1 MRIALHIP
9 CIVDQWMPEIG
20 ISMLRVLERLGHS
33 VTYNPAQ
40 TCCGLP
46 ALDVGC
52 RREAADTARRQLG
65 VYGDAEAIVSPSAAC
80 AAMMNREYPELF
92 IGTPEEKDARSVA
105 TRTHEF
111 SHFLVGVLGVC
122 EVGARYEDVVT
133 VQDCCK
139 SRRAGCAPDEI
150 RKLLA
155 KVRGLRVV
163 EQAEEGCC
171 GFGGP
176 FALAY
181 PALSSAMGEA
191 RSDGIFRA
199 GARAFVTNDP
209 ACLLQLRGIMGRRA
223 HPIRGVHIAE
233 VLASV

>member
-9 CIVDQWMPEIG
+9 CLVDQWMPEIG
-20 ISMLRVLERLGHS
+20 VSVLRVLERLGHN
-33 VTYNPAQ
+33 VTYNPEQ

-46 ALDVGC
+46 PMDAGDRKG
-52 RREAADTARRQLG
+52 AAEMAARQLG

-80 AAMMNREYPELF
+80 AAMMRKEYPELF
-92 IGTPEEKDARSVA
+92 AGTPQEAVANGVAAR
-105 TRTHEF
+105 TYEF
-111 SHFLVGVLGVC
+111 THFLVGVLGVTD
-122 EVGARYEDVVT
+122 VGARYEETVT
-133 VQDCCK
+133 LQESCR
-139 SRRAGCAPDEI
+139 SRRAGCSPDET
-150 RKLLA
+150 RRLLG
-155 KVRGLRVV
+155 KVRGIKIV
-163 EQAEEGCC
+163 ETREEGCC

-191 RSDGIFRA
+191 RSEIIFRT

-209 ACLLQLRGIMGRRA
+209 GCLLQMRGIMGRHA
-223 HPIRGVHIAE
+223 KPLRGVHIAE

>member
-9 CIVDQWMPEIG
+9 CLVDQWMPEIG
-20 ISMLRVLERLGHS
+20 VSMLRVLERLGHTI
-33 VTYNPAQ
+33 TYNPAQ

-46 ALDVGC
+46 ALDLGC
-52 RREAADTARRQLG
+52 RAEASDTAKRQLG

-80 AAMMNREYPELF
+80 TAMMNREYPELF
-92 IGTPEEKDARSVA
+92 AGMPEEKDARALAV
-105 TRTHEF
+105 RTHEF
-111 SHFLVGVLGVC
+111 SHFLVGVLGVTD
-122 EVGARYEDVVT
+122 VGAHYEGVVT

-139 SRRAGCAPDEI
+139 NRRAGCAPGEV

-155 KVRGLRVV
+155 KVRGLKIV

-176 FALAY
+176 FCLAY

-191 RSDGIFRA
+191 RTDVIFRA
-199 GARAFVTNDP
+199 GAEAVVTNDP
-209 ACLLQLRGIMGRRA
+209 ACLIQLRGIMGRRA
-223 HPIRGVHIAE
+223 HPIRGIHIAE